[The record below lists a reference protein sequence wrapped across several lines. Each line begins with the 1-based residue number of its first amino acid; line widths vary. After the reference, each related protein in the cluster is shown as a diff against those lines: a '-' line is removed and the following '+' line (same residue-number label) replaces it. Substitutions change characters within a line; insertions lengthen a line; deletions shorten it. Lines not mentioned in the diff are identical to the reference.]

1 MNPMAMMQFKTKFE
15 RFCHQHPKVVAF
27 FKGNHRELREGTVIE
42 FRITT
47 PEGKSVATNMR
58 ITADDEDTIDMI
70 RKMLS

>member
-1 MNPMAMMQFKTKFE
+1 MNPLEMMSFGSKLE
-15 RFCHQHPKVVAF
+15 RFGQQHPKVVAF